1 MERLYKTIQN
11 YHHERDLLLKC
22 TGMTRV
28 VRLLDYGETHVNTND
43 LYSAVFYL
51 IFELADNDIRAH
63 VHRQEKGNIGHLLQ
77 LMHQVTVASQQ
88 LHENRT
94 SGY

>member
-51 IFELADNDIRAH
+51 ILGLSLSRLESRDSR
-63 VHRQEKGNIGHLLQ
+63 
-77 LMHQVTVASQQ
+77 VAKLVS
-88 LHENRT
+88 
-94 SGY
+94 

>member
-51 IFELADNDIRAH
+51 NIRTFA
-63 VHRQEKGNIGHLLQ
+63 KSAGKPG
-77 LMHQVTVASQQ
+77 
-88 LHENRT
+88 
-94 SGY
+94 